1 MHGCGARNIRFK
13 FREPLPEEAPQI
25 DRLQV
30 LSRKSKVG
38 HITERPL
45 GTAVNVR
52 PHKTAFRK
60 GSLDVLHALVVA
72 VFQNE
77 GCHPVLDP
85 DQAIADDTRN
95 PDASFGI
102 ECESVR
108 KDAAAFKL
116 VEDFTGSQP
125 ALRENREPRDP
136 SANCLLWVGNTRTT
150 PQRRSVA

>member
-77 GCHPVLDP
+77 GRTPSLIRIRRLLTTLATQTP
-85 DQAIADDTRN
+85 
-95 PDASFGI
+95 
-102 ECESVR
+102 
-108 KDAAAFKL
+108 
-116 VEDFTGSQP
+116 
-125 ALRENREPRDP
+125 P
-136 SANCLLWVGNTRTT
+136 SASNASPSGKMLRPSN
-150 PQRRSVA
+150 